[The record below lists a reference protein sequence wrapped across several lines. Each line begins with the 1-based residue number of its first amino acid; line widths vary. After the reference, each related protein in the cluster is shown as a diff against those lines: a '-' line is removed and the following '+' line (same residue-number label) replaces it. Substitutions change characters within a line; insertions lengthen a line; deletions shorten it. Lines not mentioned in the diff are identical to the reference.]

1 MNYIAQINAFENWL
15 EYNELTAGPQLL
27 WYKIMHVANKSG
39 WQRELSIANT
49 RLQSLTKCSEK
60 SLINNRNLLIQNGL
74 LQYKKRGRTKAG
86 IYVLTDLTT
95 VKNTVKEPSTVN
107 IPVDMPVETEVVS
120 AVDMPVETEVN
131 TSAYVK
137 QDETKLNEINNHD
150 DDGYEGPAELLQR
163 LYGKFPQGV
172 LHGALVNWLKVWP
185 VEMINYAIQT
195 SFDYGKEM
203 NALKPYMARIFQN
216 WKSAGID
223 TVEKAKEANRKF
235 RESQRPTSQSK
246 YGKPFKTEK
255 LPDWNQYQE
264 EAVTAEEQA
273 RLDAEIEKRMA
284 ELGMLED

>member
-1 MNYIAQINAFENWL
+1 MDYIRQINAFENWL
-15 EYNELTAGPQLL
+15 EFNDLGAGPQLL
-27 WYKIMHVANKSG
+27 WYKLLRVANRSG
-39 WQRELSIANT
+39 WQSELSIANT
-49 RLQSLTKCSEK
+49 RLQSMTKSTEK
-60 SLINNRNLLIQNGL
+60 TLINHRNQLIQCGL
-74 LQYKKRGRTKAG
+74 LTYKKRGRTKAG
-86 IYVLTDLTT
+86 IYILTDLTT
-95 VKNTVKEPSTVN
+95 GETPVTNTTTGN
-107 IPVDMPVETEVVS
+107 IPVVSTVKPTVNHTVVS
-120 AVDMPVETEVN
+120 TVKPTVDV
-131 TSAYVK
+131 SAYVK

-246 YGKPFKTEK
+246 YGKPYKTETV
-255 LPDWNQYQE
+255 PDWNALAPTE
-264 EAVTAEEQA
+264 SADPALEAE
-273 RLDAEIEKRMA
+273 LDRKMA
-284 ELGMLED
+284 EFLKDDE

>member
-1 MNYIAQINAFENWL
+1 MNMISQINAFEDWL
-15 EYNELTAGPQLL
+15 EYNELGAGPQLL
-27 WYKIMHVANKSG
+27 WYKLLRVANRSG
-39 WQRELSIANT
+39 WQSELSIANT
-49 RLQSLTKCSEK
+49 RLQSMTKSTEK
-60 SLINNRNLLIQNGL
+60 TLINHRNQLIQCGL
-74 LQYKKRGRTKAG
+74 LTYKKRGRTKAG
-86 IYVLTDLTT
+86 IYILTDLTT
-95 VKNTVKEPSTVN
+95 GEIPVTSTTTGN
-107 IPVDMPVETEVVS
+107 IPVVSTVKHTVNRTVVS
-120 AVDMPVETEVN
+120 TVKPTVDV
-131 TSAYVK
+131 SAYVK

-235 RESQRPTSQSK
+235 RESQRPTSQSNF
-246 YGKPFKTEK
+246 GKPYKTETV
-255 LPDWNQYQE
+255 PDWNALAPSE
-264 EAVTAEEQA
+264 SVDPALEAE
-273 RLDAEIEKRMA
+273 LDRKMA
-284 ELGMLED
+284 EFLKDDE